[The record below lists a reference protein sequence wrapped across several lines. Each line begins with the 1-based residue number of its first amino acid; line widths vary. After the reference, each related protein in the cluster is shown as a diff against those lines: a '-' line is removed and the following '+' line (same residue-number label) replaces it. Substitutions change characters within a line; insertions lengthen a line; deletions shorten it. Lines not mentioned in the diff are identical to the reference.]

1 MFQNSKEQNQIAIK
15 IFESIQIG
23 ENPLEIS
30 SFEKDKISDVLEY
43 LYKNNYITGLN
54 CDKNLTGRPVFN
66 FLGSLRLTKDG
77 LDYYEKLTNKVTDI
91 ILLREERRLRWAVIR
106 SWIAI
111 VLSIIAIFASIFIK

>member
-43 LYKNNYITGLN
+43 LYKNNYIAGLN
-54 CDKNLTGRPVFN
+54 CDKNLAGRPVFN

-111 VLSIIAIFASIFIK
+111 ILSIIAIFVSIFIK

>member
-1 MFQNSKEQNQIAIK
+1 MFQNSKEQNQFAII
-15 IFESIQIG
+15 IFESIQLDKR
-23 ENPLEIS
+23 PLELS

-54 CDKNLTGRPVFN
+54 CDKNLAGRPVFN
-66 FLGSLRLTKDG
+66 FQGSLRLTKDG

-111 VLSIIAIFASIFIK
+111 VLSIIAIFVSIFIK